1 MVLLVVSGVPD
12 HGQLDSQ
19 LLTSLK
25 AEHHGSQDTKLPTLC
40 HLGERRSDRK
50 GPGMGVFSPGQISD
64 LLSLTRPT
72 SDSFIS
78 KHFFRFLFHQ

>member
-1 MVLLVVSGVPD
+1 MVLLVVSGFPV

-50 GPGMGVFSPGQISD
+50 GPGMGVF
-64 LLSLTRPT
+64 
-72 SDSFIS
+72 
-78 KHFFRFLFHQ
+78 FFPQGKSVTCFP